1 MKDRISLQLRIP
13 TDLKDFLQ
21 QEVERNGSTQ
31 NSEIIRAIR
40 ERMDRLHGVS
50 RHERGEAA

>member
-21 QEVERNGSTQ
+21 QEVDRNGSTQ

-40 ERMDRLHGVS
+40 ERMERLHGVS
-50 RHERGEAA
+50 RPVRGEAA